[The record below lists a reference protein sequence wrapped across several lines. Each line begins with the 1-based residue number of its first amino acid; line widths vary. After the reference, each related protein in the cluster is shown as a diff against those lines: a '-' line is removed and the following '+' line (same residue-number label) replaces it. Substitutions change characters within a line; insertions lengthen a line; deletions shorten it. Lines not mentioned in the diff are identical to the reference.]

1 MDITSYIQEHLKTAK
16 KPLIVILGG
25 TASGKTALSIK
36 IAKEFDG
43 EVISTDSR
51 QVYKYMDIGTAKV
64 TEEEMEGI
72 PHYMIDVVS
81 PDEEFSLAD
90 FVQKAKDHIA
100 DIQKRGKVPILA
112 GGTGLY
118 TRAICDNFDIPRV
131 PPNPELRAELEKLD
145 TDSLH
150 NKLKDLDPDAAERIH
165 PNNRRYVIRA
175 IELAKSDKIQPQ
187 NGKPEYDV
195 LKFGIEWDR
204 DLLYKR
210 INERSAIQIKNGL
223 IEETQS
229 LIDKGFDSKLPS
241 MSSLGYPEMLKYIN
255 KELPLDEALTL
266 LQQNTRHYA
275 KRQITW
281 FKKELNVI
289 WLNGSELK
297 RN

>member
-1 MDITSYIQEHLKTAK
+1 MDITSTIQTFLNDSK

-36 IAKEFDG
+36 IAHQFNG

-51 QVYKYMDIGTAKV
+51 QIYKYMDIGTAKV

-81 PDEEFSLAD
+81 PEEEFSLAD
-90 FVQKAKDHIA
+90 FVKKAKAHIT
-100 DIQKRGKVPILA
+100 DIQKRGKIPILA

-131 PPNPELRAELEKLD
+131 PPNPQLREKLEKLD

-150 NKLKDLDPDAAERIH
+150 NKLKDLDSDAAERIH

-175 IELAKSDKIQPQ
+175 IELAKSDKTQPQ

-204 DLLYKR
+204 ELLYKR

-229 LIDKGFDSKLPS
+229 LIDKGFDPKLPS

-255 KELPLDEALTL
+255 KELPLDEALNL

-281 FKKELNVI
+281 FKREPNVI
-289 WLNGSELK
+289 WLNGAELSK
-297 RN
+297 N

>member
-1 MDITSYIQEHLKTAK
+1 MDITSTIKDFLPTAK

-64 TEEEMEGI
+64 TTEEMEGI

-100 DIQKRGKVPILA
+100 DIQKRGKIPILA

-131 PPNPELRAELEKLD
+131 PPNPQLRKELEKLE
-145 TDSLH
+145 TDQLH
-150 NKLKDLDPDAAERIH
+150 QTLKDLDPDAAERIH

-175 IELAKSDKIQPQ
+175 IELAKSNKQTPN
-187 NGKPEYDV
+187 NGEPEYDV

-210 INERSAIQIKNGL
+210 INERAAIQIKNGL

-229 LIDKGFDSKLPS
+229 LIDKGFDPKLPS
-241 MSSLGYPEMLKYIN
+241 MSSLGYPEMLKFIN

-281 FKKELNVI
+281 FKREPNVI
-289 WLNGSELK
+289 WLQGAELNK
-297 RN
+297 L

>member
-1 MDITSYIQEHLKTAK
+1 MDITSTIQDFLKTTN

-36 IAKEFDG
+36 VAKQFDG

-64 TEEEMEGI
+64 TNEEAEGI

-81 PDEEFSLAD
+81 PDEEFTLAD
-90 FVQKAKDHIA
+90 FVRQAKDHIN
-100 DIQKRGKVPILA
+100 DILKRGKIPILA

-131 PPNPELRAELEKLD
+131 PPNPQLRQELDKENTGNLYKMLQ
-145 TDSLH
+145 
-150 NKLKDLDPDAAERIH
+150 DLDPEASERIH

-175 IELAKSDKIQPQ
+175 IEVAKTGKSNPQ
-187 NGKPEYDV
+187 NGQPEFDV

-204 DLLYKR
+204 DTLYDR
-210 INERSAIQIKNGL
+210 INQRAKWQTENGL
-223 IEETQS
+223 IEETQQ
-229 LIDKGFDSKLPS
+229 LIDKGFNPELPS

-255 KELPLDEALTL
+255 GEMSLDEALEL
-266 LQQNTRHYA
+266 LQKNTRNYA

-281 FKKELNVI
+281 FRREPDVI
-289 WLNGSELK
+289 WLNGAELNK
-297 RN
+297 L

>member
-1 MDITSYIQEHLKTAK
+1 MDITSYIQDHLKDAK

-90 FVQKAKDHIA
+90 FVQKAKAHIA

-131 PPNPELRAELEKLD
+131 PPNPELRAELEKLE
-145 TDSLH
+145 TQELY
-150 NKLKDLDPDAAERIH
+150 NALKDLDPDAAERIH

-229 LIDKGFDSKLPS
+229 LIDKGFDPKLPS

-281 FKKELNVI
+281 FKREPNVI
-289 WLNGSELK
+289 WLNGSELNK
-297 RN
+297 L

>member
-1 MDITSYIQEHLKTAK
+1 MDITSYIQDFLPNAK

-90 FVQKAKDHIA
+90 FVKKAKAHIA

-131 PPNPELRAELEKLD
+131 PPNPELREELEKLE
-145 TDSLH
+145 TQELH
-150 NKLKDLDPDAAERIH
+150 QTLKDLDQDAAERIH

-175 IELAKSDKIQPQ
+175 IELAKSDKQTPQ

-195 LKFGIEWDR
+195 LKFGIQWNR
-204 DLLYKR
+204 DLLYQR

-229 LIDKGFDSKLPS
+229 LLDKGFDPKLPS
-241 MSSLGYPEMLKYIN
+241 MSSLGYPEMLKFIN

-281 FKKELNVI
+281 FKREPNVI
-289 WLNGSELK
+289 WLNGAELNK
-297 RN
+297 I

>member
-1 MDITSYIQEHLKTAK
+1 MDITSTIQDHLKEAN

-36 IAKEFDG
+36 IAKEFNG

-64 TEEEMEGI
+64 TEDEMEGI

-81 PDEEFSLAD
+81 PEEEFSLAD
-90 FVQKAKDHIA
+90 FVRKAKDHIN
-100 DIQKRGKVPILA
+100 DILKRGKIPILA

-131 PPNPELRAELEKLD
+131 PPNPELRDQLEKEN
-145 TDSLH
+145 TENLH
-150 NKLKDLDPDAAERIH
+150 KTLQDLDPDAAEKIH

-175 IELAKSDKIQPQ
+175 IEVAKAGKPNPQ
-187 NGKPEYDV
+187 NGTPEYDV

-204 DLLYKR
+204 DTLYRR
-210 INERSAIQIKNGL
+210 IDDRAKWQTENGL
-223 IEETQS
+223 IEETQG
-229 LIDKGFDSKLPS
+229 LLDKGFDPNLPS

-255 KELPLDEALTL
+255 GEMSLDEALEL
-266 LQQNTRHYA
+266 LQKNTRNYA

-281 FKKELNVI
+281 FRREPNVI
-289 WLNGSELK
+289 WLNGAELNK
-297 RN
+297 L